1 MCSSAERPVSH
12 YTWPSRRTSPRA
24 RTSPAR
30 CLSCKLPRVASRFG
44 TSRSGSC
51 RTATE
56 RTAFSQLAAGT
67 GQFTVVATGT
77 GSGKTECFLYPIL
90 DYCRARTGTGPD
102 SRAARPGPRRPWP
115 MHDETYKKLFA
126 FPRMVED
133 LLRGFV
139 AGRWIGEVDFSTLQK
154 LSAEYVSDE
163 LVKRHGDAV
172 WQVRLRERWLYL
184 LVLLEFQSRDEPRMA
199 LRILTY
205 TSLLYG
211 ELIRNGA
218 VGARE
223 PLPVVLPVVLYNGA
237 RAWRAAREVG
247 ELIAP
252 VGPGLAPY
260 QPSQRYCVVDE
271 RRLGEDDL
279 PSRNLMTVIVQLERS
294 RSLADLARL
303 VQALRE
309 RLGDPGEQELRK
321 AFVDWV
327 RQAAERLA
335 PRGAALPPVRT
346 LEELKMT
353 LVERVA
359 EWPKQWIQ
367 EGLEQGLAH
376 ERALLRRL
384 AALRFGAETAGQV
397 SEMLERVADPERLAE
412 AGEWLVRCDTGAE
425 LPARVARI
433 AEVHDRGGSR
443 TDVVD

>member
-1 MCSSAERPVSH
+1 MV
-12 YTWPSRRTSPRA
+12 
-24 RTSPAR
+24 
-30 CLSCKLPRVASRFG
+30 
-44 TSRSGSC
+44 
-51 RTATE
+51 
-56 RTAFSQLAAGT
+56 
-67 GQFTVVATGT
+67 
-77 GSGKTECFLYPIL
+77 
-90 DYCRARTGTGPD
+90 
-102 SRAARPGPRRPWP
+102 RPGPRRTWT
-115 MHDETYKKLFA
+115 MHDETCKKLFA
-126 FPRMVED
+126 FPSMVED

-139 AGRWIGEVDFSTLQK
+139 AGPWIGEIDFSTLQK

-279 PSRNLMTVIVQLERS
+279 PSGNLMTAIVQLERS

-303 VQALRE
+303 VEALRE
-309 RLGDPGEQELRK
+309 RLGDPGEQELRR

-425 LPARVARI
+425 LLARVARI
-433 AEVHDRGGSR
+433 AEVHDPGGSR